1 MQSFDP
7 SLLTRTKG
15 RLVKS
20 AIFGK
25 ISKILPAWLR
35 HAIRASNALTAFNCP
50 NILGRFHCNDDML
63 DSFSSKDIRDYLK
76 SGLCALT
83 NIEDSL
89 ATAGRSFSD
98 VRSCLDIPCGY
109 GRVLRW
115 LQVRMDRSLITAC
128 DLNRE
133 GVDFCE
139 REFGTNPL
147 YSRQNLCELVFPN
160 KYDLI
165 WVGSLLTHLEVE
177 TAIAFLHVLMEPL
190 LPSGLIVFTTH
201 GESCLYTPGIAFF
214 YSGMPIANS
223 REELAELEDK
233 LMLQFSLDRFCY
245 APYSRGGSYGNT
257 IHHRSFIEELMGK
270 QFSRQLRLVRFREQG
285 WDGLQDVWTYQKH

>member
-1 MQSFDP
+1 
-7 SLLTRTKG
+7 
-15 RLVKS
+15 
-20 AIFGK
+20 
-25 ISKILPAWLR
+25 
-35 HAIRASNALTAFNCP
+35 
-50 NILGRFHCNDDML
+50 
-63 DSFSSKDIRDYLK
+63 
-76 SGLCALT
+76 
-83 NIEDSL
+83 
-89 ATAGRSFSD
+89 
-98 VRSCLDIPCGY
+98 
-109 GRVLRW
+109 
-115 LQVRMDRSLITAC
+115 MDRSLITAC
-128 DLNRE
+128 DLNKE
-133 GVDFCE
+133 GVDFCK
-139 REFGTNPL
+139 REFGTNSL

-165 WVGSLLTHLEVE
+165 WVGSLLTHLDVE
-177 TAIAFLHVLMEPL
+177 TAIAFLHVLMDPL

-201 GESCLYTPGIAFF
+201 GEGCLYTPGIAFF

-245 APYSRGGSYGNT
+245 APYARGGSYGNT